1 MAIIE
6 AQDNNAA
13 PGDTLKDCLKIL
25 IADDHSLVREGL
37 KLALSGLPA
46 RTVPLEAASA
56 AQVRTLMSAHP
67 DIDLIVLDL
76 QMPDVSGLELLTEL
90 CNTRP
95 DIPVVVVSAS
105 EDARIMQR
113 AIEHGAAGFIPKS
126 VASGVLV
133 GAMQLVLSGGVYIP
147 SELFTSGD
155 TAAVTV
161 PQDGLADDRPL
172 PGAPCRRDTFTTR
185 QLDVLELMAGGHSN
199 KSIATMLGLSEHTV
213 KIHISAI
220 LRILAVNNRT
230 EAAIACR
237 KLGLFGP
244 R

>member
-1 MAIIE
+1 M
-6 AQDNNAA
+6 
-13 PGDTLKDCLKIL
+13 KDSLKIL

-37 KLALSGLPA
+37 KIALTGLPA
-46 RTVPLEAASA
+46 RSLPIEAASA
-56 AQVRTLMSAHP
+56 AEVHEAMSANP

-90 CNTRP
+90 CNSRP

-105 EDARIMQR
+105 EDCRVMQR

-126 VASGVLV
+126 VANGVLV
-133 GAMQLVLSGGVYIP
+133 SAMQLVLSGGVYIP
-147 SELFTSGD
+147 SELFGSGD
-155 TAAVTV
+155 TDAAMTGREGTAG
-161 PQDGLADDRPL
+161 DLHL
-172 PGAPCRRDTFTTR
+172 PGAPVRRDTFTNR

-199 KSIATMLGLSEHTV
+199 KSIANQLGLSEHTI

-220 LRILAVNNRT
+220 LRILDVSNRT

-237 KLGLFGP
+237 KLGLFEP
-244 R
+244 H